1 MLHRAAAVSL
11 VAEVPKAVEAEMAM
25 GTEAAAMAMAAWDVA
40 AGMKGVV
47 AATRVEVGVGA
58 KGVRGKVVRAGT
70 VVVVMEAVV
79 RLEAT
84 VAATM
89 EAVVREE
96 HTVVVAVAVAVAA
109 AAAVVVVAELTA
121 VKAMDSTALVVER
134 VVEEGVEEGVEEEA
148 EEEAEEVEKMVK
160 LGVVDVER
168 LVAATG
174 LLLAVVVEAV
184 VVMMEACRALGST
197 EMEAC
202 RALGRTEVVADAA
215 MA

>member
-109 AAAVVVVAELTA
+109 AAAVAVAELTA

-174 LLLAVVVEAV
+174 LLLAVVVEVV